1 MRRRSGRRQIGATVK
16 TGFVFCAAL
25 CAVFC
30 AAGAELP
37 VKCVSHR
44 GEEYDAPEASRP
56 AFELAARRRA
66 DVVKLDI
73 RFTKD
78 GVVLLSHD
86 STLKRTMDWN
96 APINELTFREIRE
109 KGVFREVGGHRGEK
123 LLTLRE
129 GLEIVKACPEF
140 WIDTKAFTPDGFER
154 ALAEFDRIGIGHG
167 RIMIAT
173 FNREALRY
181 ARARHPEIRRV
192 LHVYVKGFPDG
203 HVRSMSTEQDF
214 RTRAEL
220 LAELIKWRDEF
231 ELYGF
236 NLPRGGFRNGAL
248 TEAELRKLRAA
259 GVWCSIWF
267 VNDADTA
274 MLFNRMGADAF
285 VTGRIDTVRPGCSRP
300 LVAEK
305 EK

>member
-1 MRRRSGRRQIGATVK
+1 MKARYILCG
-16 TGFVFCAAL
+16 AL
-25 CAVFC
+25 CGALC

-78 GVVLLSHD
+78 GVVVLSHD
-86 STLKRTMDWN
+86 STLKRTMDWD
-96 APINELTFREIRE
+96 APIVELTFREIRE
-109 KGVFREVGGHRGEK
+109 KGVFREVGGRRGER

-129 GLEIVKACPEF
+129 GLEIVKSCPEF
-140 WIDTKAFTPDGFER
+140 WIDTKAFTPEGFER
-154 ALAEFDRIGIGHG
+154 ALAEFDRAGIGHD
-167 RIMIAT
+167 RVMIAT

-181 ARARHPEIRRV
+181 ARSRHPEIRRV
-192 LHVYVKGFPDG
+192 LHIYVRGFPDG

-214 RTRAEL
+214 RNRDEL
-220 LAELIKWRDEF
+220 LAELLKWRDEF
-231 ELYGF
+231 DLYGF
-236 NLPRGGFRNGAL
+236 NLPCGGFRNGAL

-259 GVWCSIWF
+259 GLWCSIWF

-274 MLFNRMGADAF
+274 VRFNRMGADAF
-285 VTGRIDTVRPGCSRP
+285 VTGRINAVRPGCARP
-300 LVAEK
+300 LAAGRTK
-305 EK
+305 